1 MLSIAAKVDIGV
13 GRSQNDDRALINDL
27 IIEEGTYNIILKN
40 NKCLAAICDGVGGEM
55 YGYEAAQITLEVFSK
70 LWGQEIN
77 EEIIKSNIYISNK
90 NVLEKQKS
98 NLSYRKMSTTL
109 AGLYIN
115 ESDYIIF
122 NVGDSRV
129 YRFRNKY
136 ISLLSRDHSLVQELV
151 DLNILSR
158 EEAANDPRKN
168 QINRFIGHP
177 TDFTGNI
184 YYYSD
189 SYFEQDILMICTDG
203 LYDVLTED
211 DFEEILGRCNRGE
224 ISLEE
229 CCNCLIETAIKFGSR
244 DNISVILIRKG

>member
-27 IIEEGTYNIILKN
+27 IIEDGNYNTTLN
-40 NKCLAAICDGVGGEM
+40 SNRCLAAICDGVGGEM

-70 LWGQEIN
+70 LWGHEIN
-77 EEIIKSNIYISNK
+77 EEIIKTNIYTSNIK
-90 NVLEKQKS
+90 VMEKQKS
-98 NLSYRKMSTTL
+98 NLSHSKMSTTL
-109 AGLYIN
+109 AGVYIN
-115 ESDYIIF
+115 ESDYILF
-122 NVGDSRV
+122 NVGDSRI

-136 ISLLSRDHSLVQELV
+136 ISLLSKDHSLVQELI

-177 TDFTGNI
+177 TDFTGDI
-184 YYYSD
+184 DYYRD
-189 SYFEQDILMICTDG
+189 SYFEQDILMICSDG
-203 LYDVLTED
+203 LCDVLTED
-211 DFEEILGRCNRGE
+211 DFEQVLGRCNRGE

-229 CCNCLIETAIKFGSR
+229 CCNNLVDTAIKLGSS